1 MGLSLSSF
9 ITNFFIWAANV
20 LMTWT
25 QEDLKGALSVSIFSS
40 EVWQYEQM
48 KTYLGIG
55 VPNAMSNML
64 EFLGFDLASFIAAIL
79 GVNEEATVIVV
90 MNFLAM

>member
-1 MGLSLSSF
+1 
-9 ITNFFIWAANV
+9 
-20 LMTWT
+20 
-25 QEDLKGALSVSIFSS
+25 
-40 EVWQYEQM
+40 M